1 MSAYFDDSELYRETL
16 KAEAVERWEGA
27 KAARKYILE
36 DKYYYVRTLIGDFVG
51 LFGEQP
57 ATDEARAFLDIL
69 RGDFEN
75 TKEDLSAIYGR
86 DID

>member
-1 MSAYFDDSELYRETL
+1 MNVYFEDSELCSEAL
-16 KAEAVERWEGA
+16 KAEAIERWEGA

-36 DKYYYVRTLIGDFVG
+36 DKYYYVRTLVNDFTR

-57 ATDEARAFLDIL
+57 ATEEAQAFLDIL